1 VGAPGLNGHGLA
13 SGVLVPVH
21 AGWLISSFAPAIN
34 APVSGSRVIDGSFC
48 LFCGNASPWSRS
60 TSALNDTDGPVA
72 PAAGTAVSGTAA
84 KLSNGTTATSG
95 IRRRIRHPLR
105 NPRKAGLI
113 TPTHRRK
120 TKIGPGPKYDRAGQS
135 APRVTGKARRDQRA
149 TRAGMAR
156 ARRSHARYL
165 SGRQA
170 RSANRHRV
178 KFHGCVWAR
187 GCGCGPAAPCWPGW
201 SPAGPGRRAA
211 PGADGGE
218 PGVGDRAGAG
228 PAGDGPTLPAVPV
241 PAPEKAPP
249 PPRGVTEPFGP
260 PGRPTAIAISQASS
274 AAAAPTPNCRI
285 RRRRRPD
292 RSVNTG
298 GPPAAD
304 DFRADRGRCPSPR
317 RAWTPRARVPVTAA
331 DPFGYPGHPAGRS
344 WCSAAQEHRDA
355 PGVGEHVDRR
365 EVASQ

>member
-1 VGAPGLNGHGLA
+1 
-13 SGVLVPVH
+13 
-21 AGWLISSFAPAIN
+21 
-34 APVSGSRVIDGSFC
+34 
-48 LFCGNASPWSRS
+48 
-60 TSALNDTDGPVA
+60 
-72 PAAGTAVSGTAA
+72 
-84 KLSNGTTATSG
+84 
-95 IRRRIRHPLR
+95 
-105 NPRKAGLI
+105 
-113 TPTHRRK
+113 
-120 TKIGPGPKYDRAGQS
+120 
-135 APRVTGKARRDQRA
+135 
-149 TRAGMAR
+149 MAR

-170 RSANRHRV
+170 QSANRHPGQVPWVCLGSGVRLRP
-178 KFHGCVWAR
+178 GGALLAGLITR
-187 GCGCGPAAPCWPGW
+187 GAGLPV
-201 SPAGPGRRAA
+201 GPG
-211 PGADGGE
+211 GDADGGE
-218 PGVGDRAGAG
+218 PGLGDRAGAG

-241 PAPEKAPP
+241 PAPEKAPAPP

-298 GPPAAD
+298 GPPAAG

-331 DPFGYPGHPAGRS
+331 DPFGYPGHQAGRS
-344 WCSAAQEHRDA
+344 WCSAAQEHPDA